1 MFVATYFYSNTG
13 HSKAVTN
20 SFRSKNLKE
29 FQETYSVF
37 AYVFGQVVLY
47 GIKSAVFTICYGF
60 SKWKPHVFVCLA
72 FFPDTVYT
80 RNSNQK
86 RCVVPIVCFQ
96 STVREIFQSR
106 FLAVR
111 ETSIMQFGG
120 YSETLWLVQY
130 THAFVFITG
139 TDTRYIDLRC

>member
-1 MFVATYFYSNTG
+1 MQKEYSESIMFVATYFYSNTG

-72 FFPDTVYT
+72 FFSRYCLHKEFKSEEM
-80 RNSNQK
+80 R
-86 RCVVPIVCFQ
+86 
-96 STVREIFQSR
+96 STHCL
-106 FLAVR
+106 FL
-111 ETSIMQFGG
+111 EYSKGDLPKSIL
-120 YSETLWLVQY
+120 SS
-130 THAFVFITG
+130 
-139 TDTRYIDLRC
+139 